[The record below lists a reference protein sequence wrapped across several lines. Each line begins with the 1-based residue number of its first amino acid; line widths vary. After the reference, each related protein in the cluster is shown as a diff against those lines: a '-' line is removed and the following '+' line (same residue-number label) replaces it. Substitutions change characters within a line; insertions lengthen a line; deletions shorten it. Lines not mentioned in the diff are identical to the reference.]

1 MQSWVGKKIIFKSW
15 NWSLNFQLHHL
26 QFVSHV
32 FSFYCIWK
40 RWMVSFRGIYWRLIT
55 YFILLRMFRFF
66 LFFFLVFFWVLLL
79 AEVFTWVWGYLKK
92 AVEFSLSHLLKIS
105 LKENLICFKILG
117 IWSNILYLFV
127 IYFFANPFLLNTRK
141 TWGIHRAWKSCFLLP
156 TYKPAT

>member
-1 MQSWVGKKIIFKSW
+1 MWILKLKLKFSATLFAVWISNI
-15 NWSLNFQLHHL
+15 
-26 QFVSHV
+26 SHV

-40 RWMVSFRGIYWRLIT
+40 RWMVSFRGIYWRPIT

-79 AEVFTWVWGYLKK
+79 AEVFRWVWGYLKK

-127 IYFFANPFLLNTRK
+127 IYFFANPFLLNTQK